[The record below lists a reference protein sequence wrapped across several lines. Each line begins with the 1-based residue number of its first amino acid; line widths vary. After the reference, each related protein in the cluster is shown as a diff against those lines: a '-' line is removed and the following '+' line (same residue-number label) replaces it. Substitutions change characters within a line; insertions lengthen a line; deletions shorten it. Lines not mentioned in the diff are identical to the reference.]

1 MKRTIK
7 DWLKVLV
14 LLLDEAAAAVL
25 VILVLRVLGIK
36 IPLPITIIAIIVLGV
51 FIFVIHKAIIPTFS
65 KKQVTGAEAM
75 VGIEAEVIEPLTPK
89 GMVRAKGE
97 YWKAKSVDEDIEVG
111 EVVEIMGLDGLTL
124 KVRRKEK

>member
-25 VILVLRVLGIK
+25 IILVLQVLGIK
-36 IPLPITIIAIIVLGV
+36 IPLPITIIVILVLGV
-51 FIFVIHKAIIPTFS
+51 LIFIIHRAVIPTFY

-75 VGIEAEVIEPLTPK
+75 AGIEAEVIEPLTPK
-89 GMVRAKGE
+89 GLVRVKGE
-97 YWKAKSVDEDIEVG
+97 YWKARSIDEDIEVG
-111 EVVEIMGLDGLTL
+111 EVVEILDLDGLTL